1 MINTSSNAV
10 VAKAK
15 AMYGKRLRKSDYQAL
30 LSKKTI
36 PEIATYL
43 KTQTYFSDC
52 LKDINEGQIHRGRLE
67 MLIRQDLYER
77 YSKLI
82 RYVNSDDEKGFYH
95 YGVLGVEVQQ
105 ILLCARMIKNNDNV
119 QMIAKLPLY
128 FGKNVAFDVNEI
140 ANVRTLADLL
150 EVLRPTSYYEIVN
163 PYLSVAIDR
172 FDYTGLETA
181 LRTNYYQEVLKIV
194 NDNKN
199 VKNPKEIN
207 KIFDVRIELENITKI
222 YRMKKYFHTTPEQI
236 KEVITP
242 IFSNISRHDLMKMID
257 EMDAQLFLEA
267 LSHGPY
273 GKYINPNNFL
283 FMEYHTKIITTNM
296 FKRNIEFALDANM
309 ILLCYIELSET
320 EIQNIV
326 DIIEGVRYQ
335 VPVDRINGLLII

>member
-1 MINTSSNAV
+1 MVNTSSNAV
-10 VAKAK
+10 IAKAK
-15 AMYGKRLRKSDYQAL
+15 AMYGKRLRKADYQAL
-30 LSKKTI
+30 LNKKTI

-52 LKDINEGQIHRGRLE
+52 LKDINDAQIHRVHLD

-82 RYVNSDDEKGFYH
+82 RYVNSDDEKGFYR
-95 YGVLGVEVQQ
+95 YGILGVEIQQ

-128 FGKNVAFDVNEI
+128 FDKHVVFDVSNL
-140 ANVRTLADLL
+140 ANVKTLSDLL
-150 EVLRPTSYYEIVN
+150 DILRPTPYYEIVQ
-163 PYLSVAIDR
+163 PFLSVEFEF

-181 LRTNYYQEVLKIV
+181 LRTNYYQEVLKIIQE
-194 NDNKN
+194 NKN
-199 VKNPKEIN
+199 IKNPEAIN

-222 YRMKKYFHTTPEQI
+222 YRMKKYFHATPEQI
-236 KEVITP
+236 RKVITP
-242 IFSNISRHDLMKMID
+242 IYSNISRNNLMKMID
-257 EMDAQLFLEA
+257 EMDAQAFLEA

-283 FMEYHTKIITTNM
+283 FMEYHTKIITYNM
-296 FKRNIEFALDANM
+296 YKRNMEFALDSNM
-309 ILLCYIELSET
+309 ILLCYMELSET
-320 EIQNIV
+320 EIQNII

-335 VPVDRINGLLII
+335 APVDRINGLLIM